1 MFDAGLGAIPQRSVQ
16 LDMFRFDPQNYLHG
30 YNPRTEHSEYGLLCG
45 GTQEAAGND
54 PQISSVYVLPELPD
68 QDDDSFRLRTKGFYW
83 RSVHN
88 ICDKDDGDGHTPIDG
103 VAQTQLNPLA
113 NHASWTGGAVCL
125 YMPFKVE
132 DEQTHYGITS
142 ETVTCVEP
150 FFGYC
155 TGTNALRCDHPLDT
169 ARNGKLFPP
178 VIQDYTYTMSRD
190 YSKLFQKGYQHDL
203 GCTLRVTPEPAE
215 FTLVREMADFKQA
228 DKQLSKIGE
237 TTHTIQKH
245 EVTYAPGDKPI
256 IQIETRQGNFEYVFL
271 WTQLKRT
278 SETIALPTTN
288 PVIEGL
294 RLHVQGRENRFVRAL
309 DRFDLERMS
318 RSNCHELCNW
328 RERHEKGEG
337 ILLHLAD
344 LGLTEEIPF
353 PFRARFQI
361 EFQLT
366 ASKDPETEQFGNHET
381 MSSYYALSGADAN
394 QRTFHAALIRHN
406 QLLRG
411 DSADLR
417 FVYLNEE
424 R

>member
-1 MFDAGLGAIPQRSVQ
+1 
-16 LDMFRFDPQNYLHG
+16 
-30 YNPRTEHSEYGLLCG
+30 
-45 GTQEAAGND
+45 
-54 PQISSVYVLPELPD
+54 
-68 QDDDSFRLRTKGFYW
+68 
-83 RSVHN
+83 
-88 ICDKDDGDGHTPIDG
+88 
-103 VAQTQLNPLA
+103 
-113 NHASWTGGAVCL
+113 
-125 YMPFKVE
+125 
-132 DEQTHYGITS
+132 
-142 ETVTCVEP
+142 
-150 FFGYC
+150 
-155 TGTNALRCDHPLDT
+155 
-169 ARNGKLFPP
+169 
-178 VIQDYTYTMSRD
+178 
-190 YSKLFQKGYQHDL
+190 
-203 GCTLRVTPEPAE
+203 
-215 FTLVREMADFKQA
+215 MADFKQA

-237 TTHTIQKH
+237 TTHTIRKH
-245 EVTYAPGDKPI
+245 EVTYSPGDKPI